1 MPNDWKQ
8 FEQPDRIAVGINDP
22 LMTFLRGN
30 EGANVKVSLRT
41 QRKTDS
47 QVLQILLTAAKA
59 WKLRGL
65 DFDVTDVPS
74 RLQQDCKLMGITPE
88 TTGWSGLI

>member
-1 MPNDWKQ
+1 MPHDFKQ
-8 FEQPDRIAVGINDP
+8 FEQQDRMTAGNHDP

-30 EGANVKVSLRT
+30 EGAHVKVSLRT

-59 WKLRGL
+59 WKVRGL
-65 DFDVTDVPS
+65 DFDVTDVPQ
-74 RLQQDCKLMGITPE
+74 RLVQDCNLLGINAE
-88 TTGWSGLI
+88 TTGWSGLK

>member
-8 FEQPDRIAVGINDP
+8 FEHPDRITAGTHDP

-30 EGANVKVSLRT
+30 EGAHVKISLRT

-74 RLQQDCKLMGITPE
+74 RLRQDCKLMGITPE

>member
-8 FEQPDRIAVGINDP
+8 FEPQDRITAGSNDP

-30 EGANVKVSLRT
+30 EGEHVKVSLRA

-47 QVLQILLTAAKA
+47 QVLQVLLTADKA

-65 DFDVTDVPS
+65 DFDVTDMPP
-74 RLQQDCKLMGITPE
+74 RLQHDCKLMGINEE
-88 TTGWSGLI
+88 TTGWSGLK

>member
-1 MPNDWKQ
+1 MPHDWKQ
-8 FEQPDRIAVGINDP
+8 FEQPDRMTAGSNDP

-30 EGANVKVSLRT
+30 EGAHVKVSLRA

-65 DFDVTDVPS
+65 DFDVTDLPP
-74 RLQQDCKLMGITPE
+74 RLQQDCKLLGLTAE
-88 TTGWSGLI
+88 TTGWSGLK